1 LKKALDKN
9 KELQTMK
16 TIEWQDDF
24 TVGVKEL
31 DDQHRSLLNTINTLL
46 EDQRDKYEATKF
58 LPALSSL
65 IHYAYTHF
73 ATEERYLIQAHF
85 PNLKQHVLEH
95 IDFIMKT
102 LSLALRIET
111 SRDESRK
118 ELLLYLKEWYSSHVL
133 GTDRQ
138 YIPFLASK
146 KSI

>member
-1 LKKALDKN
+1 
-9 KELQTMK
+9 MR
-16 TIEWQDDF
+16 TIEWQDDY

-31 DDQHRSLLNTINTLL
+31 DDQHRNLLKTINTLL
-46 EDQRDKYEATKF
+46 EEQRDKYEAAKF
-58 LPALSSL
+58 SPALSSI

-73 ATEERYLIQAHF
+73 ATEERYLLQVHF

-102 LSLALRIET
+102 VGLALRIE
-111 SRDESRK
+111 SSSGDELRI
-118 ELLLYLKEWYSSHVL
+118 ELLRYLKEWYSYHVL

-146 KSI
+146 KISKP